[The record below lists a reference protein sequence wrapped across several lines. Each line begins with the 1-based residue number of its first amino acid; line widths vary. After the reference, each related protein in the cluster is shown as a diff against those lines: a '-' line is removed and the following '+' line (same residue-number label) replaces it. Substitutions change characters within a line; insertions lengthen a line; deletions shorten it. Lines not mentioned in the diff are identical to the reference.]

1 MQSKNANFTN
11 KVPDIQ
17 RETVILTLSHSI
29 ISRLYWHVVESGC
42 EAKCVQT

>member
-1 MQSKNANFTN
+1 MQSKTANFTN

-17 RETVILTLSHSI
+17 RETVILTP
-29 ISRLYWHVVESGC
+29 SRLYWHVVESGC